1 MVYACVLRSKTLNE
15 KIQMEYIAYTALD
28 EDNFWIPSQEFGRDF
43 YNFESAEPYGAVRAN
58 PNTEAV

>member
-1 MVYACVLRSKTLNE
+1 
-15 KIQMEYIAYTALD
+15 MEYIAYTALD